1 MAGDTLA
8 WLCQVGFTFYR
19 WYQPTAPAALQVCM
33 PDDFYFDQNFNIKAK
48 CWSDAKPA
56 IKIAVERCGC
66 DGAMGRAPGLVG
78 IAAAVLVMTVV
89 LLRGGSRAS
98 W

>member
-1 MAGDTLA
+1 
-8 WLCQVGFTFYR
+8 
-19 WYQPTAPAALQVCM
+19 M

-56 IKIAVERCGC
+56 IKVAVERCGC
-66 DGAMGRAPGLVG
+66 SGAAGRTPGLGG
-78 IAAAVLVMTVV
+78 IAAAVLLAMVL
-89 LLRGGSRAS
+89 LLRGPPRA